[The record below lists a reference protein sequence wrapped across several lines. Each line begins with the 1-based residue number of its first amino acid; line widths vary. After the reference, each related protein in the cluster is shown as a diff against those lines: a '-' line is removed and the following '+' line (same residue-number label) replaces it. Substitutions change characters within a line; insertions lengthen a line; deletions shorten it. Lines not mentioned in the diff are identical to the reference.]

1 MNNVLLEVK
10 DLETS
15 LKINNEWLATVEN
28 ISFELSKGE
37 VLGIVGVNS
46 GLKMLFYGG
55 LKMSFFSGL
64 RLSYI

>member
-1 MNNVLLEVK
+1 MGIFSIFVI
-10 DLETS
+10 S
-15 LKINNEWLATVEN
+15 TVHYQPN
-28 ISFELSKGE
+28 
-37 VLGIVGVNS
+37 VNS